1 MHYNKEGFDKCL
13 TFDKCLVTF
22 DECLIRLM
30 NERAKR
36 KDR

>member
-22 DECLIRLM
+22 DECLIRL
-30 NERAKR
+30 NQ
-36 KDR
+36 